1 MYHLKKRLIIRC
13 KRYDSQTGTGLLVK
27 YKHIA
32 SPPKPLPCH
41 RHPSSPS
48 VIRLGCSQ
56 EKYICQVAS
65 FFFFLSVVPRSDSS
79 GSSHLL
85 AGFTSPLPH
94 LITNCWE
101 QVNTKCIIDR
111 VFLHCHQSVWLWGA
125 VDLSKSRVVVT
136 QGQKKKTTVSY
147 PQLEGCLFPY
157 NVCPDSESVGSNYFL
172 RENH

>member
-1 MYHLKKRLIIRC
+1 MYHLRKRVIIRC
-13 KRYDSQTGTGLLVK
+13 KRYDSQTGTGLLAK

-32 SPPKPLPCH
+32 PPPKPLPCH
-41 RHPSSPS
+41 LHPSSPS

-56 EKYICQVAS
+56 EKYICQVA

-101 QVNTKCIIDR
+101 QVNIKCIIDR
-111 VFLHCHQSVWLWGA
+111 VFCIATSQSGCEGPLTCPRA
-125 VDLSKSRVVVT
+125 VSW
-136 QGQKKKTTVSY
+136 
-147 PQLEGCLFPY
+147 
-157 NVCPDSESVGSNYFL
+157 
-172 RENH
+172 